1 MHLNIE
7 LTKNRELLKQ
17 YYKLREKS
25 FREKL
30 GISAFDGTE
39 DELDKNSDIL
49 VARIGDECIGGIR
62 ICGAHQSSKIP
73 LENKPGF
80 LAQQLPNLNLQQLR
94 YCQWMR
100 FTLCPKINTPKAYI
114 QNQFILAIVLFSA
127 VLGYRYGFCASSR
140 VHHRFYKRI
149 LSKHGYDYRGC
160 ENIEVKKEGEFDELE
175 HLLYLA
181 DLHTNVGEL
190 KAMPTIN
197 VNTSFCLNLKE
208 QQPLHHSALTFSRSE
223 TT

>member
-39 DELDKNSDIL
+39 EELDKNSDIL
-49 VARIGDECIGGIR
+49 IARIGDECIGGIR
-62 ICGAHQSSKIP
+62 ICGANQSSKIP
-73 LENKPGF
+73 LEKKPGF

-100 FTLCPKINTPKAYI
+100 FTLCPEIDTHRAYI
-114 QNQFILAIVLFSA
+114 QNQFILAIALFSA
-127 VLGYRYGFCASSR
+127 VIGYRYGFCASSP
-140 VHHRFYKRI
+140 VHHRFYKRV
-149 LSKHGYDYRGC
+149 LSKYGYDYRGC
-160 ENIEVKKEGEFDELE
+160 ENIAINKEGEFDELE
-175 HLLYLA
+175 HLLYLG
-181 DLHTNVGEL
+181 DLHTDVGEL
-190 KAMPTIN
+190 KAMPTID
-197 VNTSFCLNLKE
+197 VNTSFHLNLKE
-208 QQPLHHSALTFSRSE
+208 QQPIHQSVLTFRR
-223 TT
+223 